1 MQSENLLSCHTL
13 VRWCIGIVKSLLF
26 ESRKQIDVNTCL
38 FSLLGVIE
46 MVYLNVSVLRHNA
59 LSYSLNR
66 ISPLQIVAF
75 VVVIVWWLDLKLPVQ
90 SVPIITKV
98 VNSNP
103 DHCEV
108 FLVPD
113 TTLCDKFV
121 RDLRQVSGFLGVLRF
136 PPPIKLTTTK

>member
-108 FLVPD
+108 FWFLIQHYVISLSV
-113 TTLCDKFV
+113 TCGRSVVFSGY
-121 RDLRQVSGFLGVLRF
+121 SGFLHQ
-136 PPPIKLTTTK
+136 